1 MRVVWVSQSD
11 DGGAAAQA
19 RMIVPHLDADVDLVS
34 TASVPETFADPVVV
48 DDQGVGHPSGD
59 LAAALVALAPDVVVL
74 HGAGQAIREA
84 VTTVQPFA
92 VTVARAGINL
102 REYVLASEHYRDL
115 REMRDLLGAVDHIIT
130 PSPRSQ
136 RVLRANGIPDR
147 RTTVIPTAIEAD
159 DCRAPT
165 SPDETASIGMLGRI
179 STNKNQHHLV
189 EVLTALREH
198 LPTRGVDLHLAGPGN
213 KHLVQ
218 NVLSETAQ
226 FQNLVS
232 EVSWHGWVDRPLPWF
247 AQHVDVNCHASW
259 TEHCP
264 QAVLEA
270 AVAGVPS
277 VVSDMAWA
285 GGTIDAPTCPVDD
298 PWAWAETV
306 VELLA
311 DEDRRQTLAE
321 RQQAQVRD
329 EFAAA
334 SVAEQYD
341 ALFEALHDRHGAFKT
356 PAEVRASA

>member
-1 MRVVWVSQSD
+1 MRVAWVSQSD

-48 DDQGVGHPSGD
+48 DDDGVGHPSGD
-59 LAAALVALAPDVVVL
+59 LAAALVALAPDVVVF

-92 VTVARAGINL
+92 VTVARAGVNL
-102 REYVLASEHYRDL
+102 REYLMASEDYRDL
-115 REMRDLLGAVDHIIT
+115 REMRELLGAVDHLIT

-136 RVLRANGIPDR
+136 RVLRAAGIADR
-147 RTTVIPTAIEAD
+147 RTTVIPTAIEVD
-159 DCRAPT
+159 DCHAPT
-165 SPDETASIGMLGRI
+165 AQSDPPAIGMLGRI
-179 STNKNQHHLV
+179 STNKNQQHLV
-189 EVLTALREH
+189 EVLTALREQ
-198 LPTRGVDLHLAGPGN
+198 LPTRGVELHLAGPGN

-218 NVLSETAQ
+218 HALSETAAYQ
-226 FQNLVS
+226 SLV
-232 EVSWHGWVDRPLPWF
+232 ERVHWHGWVDRPLPWF
-247 AQHVDVNCHASW
+247 RQHVDVNCHASW
-259 TEHCP
+259 TEHSP

-306 VELLA
+306 AELLT
-311 DEDRRQTLAE
+311 DEDRRRTLAE

-341 ALFEALHDRHGAFKT
+341 GLFEDLHDRHGVFKT